1 MQLNKG
7 NWVRDN
13 QGVRQKFAHQGTTV
27 DATYVLERLL
37 LLLEVVRGRV
47 EAGLRLRQLVLQL
60 LHLLLQLLYLL
71 LRLSGRFWRG
81 RSRGVWSSFGAV
93 LEWFQKW
100 SDAFCCV
107 FIAFRGNVGV
117 RSCVS
122 ERFGRRMNER
132 EEERGEGL
140 AWSPGGVDSRSGGPS
155 PSPRG
160 AGWRS

>member
-60 LHLLLQLLYLL
+60 LHLLLQLLDLL
-71 LRLSGRFWRG
+71 LRLSGRVRRRG
-81 RSRGVWSSFGAV
+81 A
-93 LEWFQKW
+93 EEE
-100 SDAFCCV
+100 A
-107 FIAFRGNVGV
+107 
-117 RSCVS
+117 VS
-122 ERFGRRMNER
+122 ERFQSSFR
-132 EEERGEGL
+132 
-140 AWSPGGVDSRSGGPS
+140 
-155 PSPRG
+155 RG
-160 AGWRS
+160 ATRFVAFSLRFDAMLVSELRLGAI